1 MQEQKQE
8 LLSRLKE
15 ANNVLVTVSNNP
27 SVDQLA
33 SVIGLTLTLNK
44 MKKHATAVYSGKTPS
59 TIEFLEPEKTIKQN
73 TDSLRDFIISLDRN
87 KADKLRYKVEDK
99 LVRIYISP
107 YHSAIGQDDLIFSQ
121 GDFNIDIVVALG
133 VNEQKDL
140 DQAITAHGRILHD
153 ATVATVTTGEVG
165 TVGSIHWVDTNAS
178 SLSEMIS
185 GLIQDMQSD
194 VLDNQIATAL
204 LTGIVAETDRFSN
217 EKTRPSTMAISS
229 SLMAA
234 GANQQ
239 LVSEKLAPPPP
250 PPPETKPDLP
260 PPVVEGERSSS
271 QLGSSDDDAESQ
283 QVSVPA
289 GPAGPPEDTA
299 AGAQDKEDG
308 DGVLR
313 ISHEEAST
321 TSDDEELDEN
331 GQAIH
336 IDEHGNL
343 YDGKYAQQQTTST
356 EGAPP
361 STLNNASSNNDSGSE
376 HPSIITKPSSTMV
389 TEPPKYQRD
398 GGESMGATS
407 SDARK
412 EDKLFDPLADNSPHR
427 NERIIP
433 RNDSEPEENNQEP
446 STEVPSQNQPEQ
458 RASISNA
465 STQKDSSAE
474 QIVDEN
480 VSLGSDRPQTLAD
493 IETSVGAHQNNS
505 YPDSNQQSGYGHQ
518 AEANSSTSAP
528 PDLDDARRAI
538 IEAANEPVPQQ
549 EAPSDQ
555 QVAQPS
561 PTDSEPQP
569 NQPQQT
575 EQSPAPSQQP
585 AQQQSQ
591 SPPPVPPPM
600 MPPQ

>member
-27 SVDQLA
+27 SVDQIA
-33 SVIGLTLTLNK
+33 AVIGLTLTLNK

-59 TIEFLEPEKTIKQN
+59 TIEFLEPEKTIRQN

-107 YHSAIGQDDLIFSQ
+107 YRSAIGQEDLMFSQ
-121 GDFNIDIVVALG
+121 GDFNIDVVVALG

-153 ATVATVTTGEVG
+153 ATVATVTTGQAG
-165 TVGSIHWVDTNAS
+165 TVGSIHWADTNAS
-178 SLSEMIS
+178 SLSEMLS

-194 VLDNQIATAL
+194 VLDNQIATAF

-250 PPPETKPDLP
+250 PPPPPPEPKPDLP
-260 PPVVEGERSSS
+260 PPVTEGEQSSPQS
-271 QLGSSDDDAESQ
+271 HSSDGDAKPQ
-283 QVSVPA
+283 QASGV
-289 GPAGPPEDTA
+289 
-299 AGAQDKEDG
+299 QNKEDD

-313 ISHEEAST
+313 ISHEELNAT
-321 TSDDEELDEN
+321 NDNEELDEN

-343 YDGKYAQQQTTST
+343 YDSKQAQQQVTSAEGTPPTT
-356 EGAPP
+356 
-361 STLNNASSNNDSGSE
+361 LRDASSKDDSDSD
-376 HPSIITKPSSTMV
+376 HPSIITKPSTAMV
-389 TEPPKYQRD
+389 TEPPQYQ
-398 GGESMGATS
+398 
-407 SDARK
+407 K
-412 EDKLFDPLADNSPHR
+412 EEGNGLVPNTEDDDISASLDPLAAASKR
-427 NERIIP
+427 NEKILR
-433 RNDSEPEENNQEP
+433 RDDNGQADDSTTAEEP
-446 STEVPSQNQPEQ
+446 SE
-458 RASISNA
+458 NA
-465 STQKDSSAE
+465 DNNTPAELHPNPPPQQSDDVSSAD
-474 QIVDEN
+474 QA
-480 VSLGSDRPQTLAD
+480 PQTLAD
-493 IETSVGAHQNNS
+493 IESSVGAHQN
-505 YPDSNQQSGYGHQ
+505 Q
-518 AEANSSTSAP
+518 STSRADASSQQPDNAQPETGYSSPP

-538 IEAANEPVPQQ
+538 IEAANDP
-549 EAPSDQ
+549 ASQ
-555 QVAQPS
+555 QVNSSNQQATQPP
-561 PTDSEPQP
+561 PTVVEPQP
-569 NQPQQT
+569 DQPQQAT
-575 EQSPAPSQQP
+575 QNSPPPQQP
-585 AQQQSQ
+585 TQQQAQ